1 MGDYGKKTYKIL
13 QNFAHLMK
21 SATNHLHD
29 YQESS
34 EHFNDNFSAGLGNH
48 HELLSHHGVMVMS
61 LFV

>member
-1 MGDYGKKTYKIL
+1 
-13 QNFAHLMK
+13 MK
-21 SATNHLHD
+21 SATNHLHN